1 MRKKDAMA
9 NVVGLE
15 IFPLVVDDRSK
26 LTAYASLGPADSY
39 IFRA

>member
-26 LTAYASLGPADSY
+26 LHWVPDIWSTVGPAKN
-39 IFRA
+39 